1 MKLSTT
7 PTLPSSPRITAGL
20 TILRTVAGFVFM
32 IHGVRK
38 FIFGLAGVSGAFAGL
53 GVPLPDLLGPAV
65 AMGELVG
72 GLALMFGMF
81 TRFAAGGLATVM
93 LGAIVFVH
101 LPAGFFAPDGIEFVL
116 TLFAAAVAIAL
127 TGPGPLSI
135 DAALE
140 RRKKRAGAGA

>member
-1 MKLSTT
+1 MNPTTT
-7 PTLPSSPRITAGL
+7 PTPPSSRRVAAGL

-38 FIFGLAGVSGAFAGL
+38 LIFGLAGVSGAFAGF

-65 AMGELVG
+65 ALGELAG
-72 GLALMFGMF
+72 GLALIFGIF

-93 LGAIVFVH
+93 LGAILFVH

-140 RRKKRAGAGA
+140 RRRSRARAGA